1 MKDVTSLPS
10 KIGTVKKIRTL
21 QRRWLTTQCQH
32 HHRTRNIV
40 QNSTIRGVTNSNLF
54 RDPGK
59 VKVLHYVLCVEA
71 ISVLYMEEKM
81 ISIDLID
88 TRTP

>member
-1 MKDVTSLPS
+1 M
-10 KIGTVKKIRTL
+10 
-21 QRRWLTTQCQH
+21 
-32 HHRTRNIV
+32 